1 MDAINTFLIFLGLKI
16 AKAGNFD
23 FNSQAGTGNFG
34 FLKPLQ
40 SGFEQLY
47 ALIKAVAPWVAI
59 VMGAFQLFKI
69 VSAADDKSVQT
80 AKQRLLWIAVGF
92 IAIYFVPE
100 LVLSVAKAFGA
111 VS

>member
-1 MDAINTFLIFLGLKI
+1 
-16 AKAGNFD
+16 
-23 FNSQAGTGNFG
+23 
-34 FLKPLQ
+34 
-40 SGFEQLY
+40 
-47 ALIKAVAPWVAI
+47 
-59 VMGAFQLFKI
+59 MGAFQLFKI